1 MTTSTLKPDSV
12 AAQALADPEREKRIQ
27 FTWLLIILG
36 FFSVQAILWT
46 VAISLTMGDR
56 SHAVAP
62 GYYEQGT
69 DAPSRRE
76 LVAASK
82 ALGWT
87 AEIRVDDELDVLGRR
102 KLVVTLAD
110 REGAPVS
117 CREAT
122 VTLFHCGHAAD
133 ATTLTLSE
141 TVPGDYVSKSLFP
154 WVGRWDFSLDCRRD
168 DERFVEHWR
177 LNVDEGG

>member
-1 MTTSTLKPDSV
+1 MTTQTMKPDSRV
-12 AAQALADPEREKRIQ
+12 AEVVADPAREKRIQ

-46 VAISLTMGDR
+46 VAISFTMGDR

-87 AEIRVDDELDVLGRR
+87 AEIRVDQELDVLGRR
-102 KLVVTLAD
+102 QLVVTLAD
-110 REGAPVS
+110 RDGVPVS
-117 CREAT
+117 CGEAT

-133 ATTLTLSE
+133 PTTLTLAE
-141 TVPGDYVSKSLFP
+141 TTPGEYVSKSRFP
-154 WVGRWDFSLDCRRD
+154 WEGRWDFSLDCQRD

-177 LNVDEGG
+177 LTVYEGG

>member
-1 MTTSTLKPDSV
+1 MTTKTMKPDML
-12 AAQALADPEREKRIQ
+12 AAEVVADPAQEKRIQ

-82 ALGWT
+82 ALGWS
-87 AEIRVDDELDVLGRR
+87 AVIRVGDELDVLGRR
-102 KLVVTLAD
+102 QLVVMLANRD
-110 REGAPVS
+110 GLPIRGGEV
-117 CREAT
+117 T

-133 ATTLTLSE
+133 AATLTLAE
-141 TVPGDYVSKSLFP
+141 TEPGEYVSKSLFP
-154 WVGRWDFSLDCRRD
+154 WMGRWDFSLDCRRD